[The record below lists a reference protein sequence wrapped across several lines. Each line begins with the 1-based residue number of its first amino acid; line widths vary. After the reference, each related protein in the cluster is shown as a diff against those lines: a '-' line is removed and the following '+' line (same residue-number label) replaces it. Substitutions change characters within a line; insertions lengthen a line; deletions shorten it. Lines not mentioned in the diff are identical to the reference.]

1 VVSVLESVPVCS
13 VVSLHTVQ
21 RSASKLGGQQVD
33 EHLQSC
39 AVGSAFSGQAGCA
52 TQCATVGGVT
62 GAGCQCSLRP
72 HSAKFGSAVLCSAV
86 QQWLAC
92 AGTHS
97 GADLVPIRAGWLFTG
112 EPLFSSDPGLHD
124 SYSSAGPLLPK
135 QPWLT
140 VLQRPCHH
148 CT

>member
-72 HSAKFGSAVLCSAV
+72 HSATFGSGVLCSAV

-97 GADLVPIRAGWLFTG
+97 GADLVPVKYVLVAYLLGSLCVHQTQDCMIVM
-112 EPLFSSDPGLHD
+112 PLQGPCCQSSHG
-124 SYSSAGPLLPK
+124 
-135 QPWLT
+135 
-140 VLQRPCHH
+140 
-148 CT
+148 